1 MSLILPARTLDSG
14 YEISNSLR
22 FNDGDS
28 PSLQF
33 TPSSTGNQKT
43 WTVSFWVKRGV
54 ITTSSAQMIF
64 CSDTQHNEHIYARF
78 CGTENTGKEDEF
90 QIVLLEPNGRTSNVT
105 TNRKFRDPSAFYHIV
120 VRCDTTQST
129 STNRL
134 RVYVNGSQETSLRDN
149 SQLNQN
155 DDNMNWNDTVK
166 HAIGHQVQSSTTE
179 RFLDGYISEF
189 YNIDGTSLGPDSF
202 GETNDNGV
210 WIPKDAKNDLTFG
223 TNGYYL
229 QFKQTGTSANSSG
242 IGADTSGNDHHWTPA
257 NLAATDQTT
266 DTPTN
271 NFAIVNPITETQGVI
286 DFSEGNTQI
295 AGNTTTQGSARSS
308 IQIPPSGKW
317 YIESEFDAIGGSGSN
332 AFGIVTES
340 YTSHS
345 IDASGG
351 RGVKASYSGGASS
364 RVIQI
369 MNGSSQIGSNINV
382 SSGIIMQ
389 LAVDQ
394 DNGKAWLGKDD
405 TYYNSS
411 GGTDGNPAN
420 GSNPTFTFTAE
431 NFDVLFGAYKGGGG
445 DAIQRQKVNF
455 GNPAFTISSGNAD
468 ANGYG
473 NFEYAVPSGYY
484 ALCTKNL
491 AEYG

>member
-1 MSLILPARTLDSG
+1 MASTSIQR
-14 YEISNSLR
+14 
-22 FNDGDS
+22 
-28 PSLQF
+28 
-33 TPSSTGNQKT
+33 TPSSAGNRRKFTLSVWCKKHSSSQMNFIGTGGSGDQNHIQ
-43 WTVSFWVKRGV
+43 FDG
-54 ITTSSAQMIF
+54 
-64 CSDTQHNEHIYARF
+64 SDR
-78 CGTENTGKEDEF
+78 F
-90 QIVLLEPNGRTSNVT
+90 QIRHYAGGHTILVNTKALLRDTS
-105 TNRKFRDPSAFYHIV
+105 AWYHLV
-120 VRCDTTQST
+120 GAVDTTQA
-129 STNRL
+129 TNSNGL
-134 RVYVNGSQETSLRDN
+134 KVYINGSLVSG
-149 SQLNQN
+149 SFSSYNQN
-155 DDNMNWNDTVK
+155 VDTSINK
-166 HAIGHQVQSSTTE
+166 DSSTMAIGHREQDGANHY
-179 RFLDGYISEF
+179 DGYISEVHF
-189 YNIDGTSLGPDSF
+189 IDGSQKSATDF

-210 WIPKDAKNDLTFG
+210 WIPKAYSGSYG
-223 TNGYYL
+223 TNG
-229 QFKQTGTSANSSG
+229 FKLEFKNSGSLGT
-242 IGADTSGNDHHWTPA
+242 DTSGNGNNFTA
-257 NLAATDQTT
+257 TNLTATDQTT

-271 NFAIVNPITETQGVI
+271 NFATVNPLTETQGVI
-286 DFSEGNTQI
+286 NFSEGNTKI
-295 AGNTTTQGSARSS
+295 EGNTSTQGSARSS

-332 AFGIVTES
+332 AFGFVTES

-345 IDASGG
+345 IDSSGG
-351 RGVKASYSGGASS
+351 RGVKASYSGGAGS

-411 GGTDGNPAN
+411 GGTDGNPST

-431 NFDVLFGAYKGGGG
+431 NFDILFGAFQGGGG

-473 NFEYAVPSGYY
+473 NFEYAVPSGFYS
-484 ALCTKNL
+484 LCTKNL
-491 AEYG
+491 AEFG